1 MGVPLVASLVGVG
14 GWRLPFAVVGTLAL
28 GLWLGVWGGFPRRP
42 PSQHPSLAFFAHY
55 REVGSHAMVWYVLG
69 ANLCQQI
76 VFISMFG
83 YLAAKKILVL
93 ASAFAGDW
101 PPLAAVTVGLH
112 QAGHALQCFGDPA
125 IAQDFASAGIAV
137 EVILAEDPFGTFTAR

>member
-1 MGVPLVASLVGVG
+1 
-14 GWRLPFAVVGTLAL
+14 
-28 GLWLGVWGGFPRRP
+28 
-42 PSQHPSLAFFAHY
+42 
-55 REVGSHAMVWYVLG
+55 
-69 ANLCQQI
+69 
-76 VFISMFG
+76 MFG